1 MFSYTVF
8 FTLYCA
14 ISSVWVEHEIKKAFN
29 SLPPSVAFTK
39 SAVPSCHFSTEYG
52 LPKQLCEAIVGYF
65 IDKGQKSRR
74 VPSDNAVREKGTY
87 QDIVLKTDTIIANHC
102 VAQ

>member
-1 MFSYTVF
+1 MICYHCFQVLTLVNFLIVLSSDMYCDIVIILASVL

-52 LPKQLCEAIVGYF
+52 LPK
-65 IDKGQKSRR
+65 
-74 VPSDNAVREKGTY
+74 
-87 QDIVLKTDTIIANHC
+87 
-102 VAQ
+102 

>member
-1 MFSYTVF
+1 MIFYHCFQALTLGNFLIVLSSDMYCTCDIVIILASVL

-39 SAVPSCHFSTEYG
+39 SALPSCHFSTEYG
-52 LPKQLCEAIVGYF
+52 L
-65 IDKGQKSRR
+65 
-74 VPSDNAVREKGTY
+74 
-87 QDIVLKTDTIIANHC
+87 LK
-102 VAQ
+102 